1 MSKKYLI
8 KTKNSKIIVFMR
20 GGILSFST
28 NKAKAKNE
36 KISNSK
42 YTKSFFTIFIQMG
55 NIKTTQNEL
64 R

>member
-1 MSKKYLI
+1 M
-8 KTKNSKIIVFMR
+8 IIFMR

-28 NKAKAKNE
+28 KRAKNE

-42 YTKSFFTIFIQMG
+42 YTKSFFTNFIQVG
-55 NIKTTQNEL
+55 NIESTQNEL